1 MDVVL
6 IRLQRRQKR
15 RGGLP
20 ALRFAIVALAAI
32 LFSIFGFI
40 LTAVAVV
47 AGIYVLYS
55 QELPPAEEIG
65 RASVETF
72 ETTRVFDR
80 TGKHVLYE
88 IMDPK
93 GGLRTEVPLSR
104 IPEHLRNA
112 TIAME
117 DKTFYTA
124 IAVEDKDLYINLGGI
139 NIEGVLR
146 AAWGELRGEDAGGGS
161 SIPQQLVRNV
171 VMTQEERL
179 QRSYIRKLREMVL
192 AIELTRQYPGIEGR
206 DQILEWYLNN
216 LFYGH
221 HAYGVEA
228 AAQRYF
234 NKHVGEL
241 TLAQAAMLVP
251 LGQSP
256 TLNPIDEPA
265 EAKRRQEI
273 VLDAMYLQGYITSEE
288 AWAAKQEPL
297 IIAPPGFDM
306 VAPHYVVYVRDLLE
320 EMFGSEKVY
329 GGGLQVISAIDLEI
343 QAKATEL
350 ARKQVQA
357 LREKHNTRNAAVI
370 VLDAKTAEIKAMVG
384 SIDYNDESIDGQ
396 VNMAVSPR
404 QPGSSF
410 KPFTYATAFM
420 QGYTPATM
428 LMDVRTSFPDP
439 PDPKPYVPENYS
451 RTFHGPVLVRRALGC
466 SYNVPAVAMLHKV
479 GAEKVV
485 ETAHAMGITTLN
497 EAHYGLS
504 LTLGGSE
511 VKLLDMVYAF
521 SVLANGGTMLGAP
534 VPQES
539 LKPGHRRL
547 NPVAI
552 LKVSD
557 AKGKVLYQYDQPR
570 RQEVLRP
577 EVAFLITDILSDNRA
592 RTPAFGP
599 DSALKLQDR
608 PAATKT
614 GTTDD
619 FIDAWTVGYTPQ
631 YVTGVWVG
639 DADRE
644 EMKHAPGSRAAGP
657 IWHDLMEW
665 LHDGLPVESFPRPA
679 GLVTEV
685 VDGVSGKL
693 PTAYSPWRMQEI
705 FIEGTVPTDTDD
717 VHRPFNICKQTGKL
731 ATIYCPP
738 DQVETV
744 VSEIYPPKAEDWV
757 REQGIPQPPTDFCDV
772 HGPNL
777 LGADVA
783 IIAPKLFEPVRGIVP
798 IVGNARPGGLQK
810 YWLQYGPE
818 MSPGSW
824 SPIGPEHGHRVDNN
838 ILEHWD
844 TRGLSDG
851 LYTLQLSAVA
861 GGGLHQASIQVL
873 VDNVSPTVT
882 IHPPK
887 PAPDAEPEAAFELGK
902 HEWINIQVDAEDNL
916 SMEGVEF
923 YLDDGLLGYT
933 TVAPYTLRWTL
944 VMSDI
949 NPSLNFDL
957 AEPTT
962 QVEGDKIIKREVVAT
977 EENRI
982 LTYSVQQGTAITM
995 TKAIRGPGGLS
1006 YVMAWPSG
1014 RSITSNGAGYT
1025 ETHKIHVVA
1034 YDAAGNEMK
1043 SEPVRVHVVHERKEE
1058 D

>member
-1 MDVVL
+1 MDIAL
-6 IRLQRRQKR
+6 LRLQRRQKR

-20 ALRFAIVALAAI
+20 ALRFAFAGLAAI
-32 LFSIFGFI
+32 LLSVVGLT

-47 AGIYVLYS
+47 AGVYVLFA
-55 QELPPAEEIG
+55 QELPSAEEIG
-65 RASVETF
+65 QRSVETF
-72 ETTRVFDR
+72 ETTRIYDG
-80 TGKHVLYE
+80 TGGQVLYE
-88 IMDPK
+88 IIPPSSLES
-93 GGLRTEVPLSR
+93 GRRIVVPLSR

-112 TIAME
+112 TIVME
-117 DKTFYTA
+117 DKTFYTNP
-124 IAVEDKDLYINLGGI
+124 VGI
-139 NIEGVLR
+139 NVKGVLR
-146 AAWGELRGEDAGGGS
+146 AAWGVIRGEYAGGGS
-161 SIPQQLVRNV
+161 SIPQQLIRNV
-171 VMTQEERL
+171 IMTQEERS
-179 QRSYIRKLREMVL
+179 QRSYVRKIKEMVL
-192 AIELTRQYPGIEGR
+192 AIELTRQYPGLEGR

-216 LFYGH
+216 IFYGH
-221 HAYGVEA
+221 FAYGVEA
-228 AAQRYF
+228 AAQTYF
-234 NKHVGEL
+234 SKHVEEL
-241 TLAQAAMLVP
+241 TLAEGAMIVP
-251 LGQSP
+251 LGQLP
-256 TLNPIDEPA
+256 ALNPIDKPE
-265 EAKRRQEI
+265 EAKSRQES
-273 VLDAMYLQGYITSEE
+273 VLDSMYLEGYITAEE

-297 IIAPPGFDM
+297 IIAPPGFDI
-306 VAPHYVVYVRDLLE
+306 VAPHYVLYVRDLLE
-320 EMFGSEKVY
+320 EMFGSDAVY
-329 GGGLQVISAIDLEI
+329 GGGLQVITAIDLEI
-343 QAKATEL
+343 QARATEL

-357 LREKHNTRNAAVI
+357 LRETHNTRNAAVL
-370 VLDAKTAEIKAMVG
+370 VLDAKTAQIKAMVG
-384 SIDYNDESIDGQ
+384 SIDYDDESIKGR

-439 PDPKPYVPENYS
+439 PNPAPYVPENYA
-451 RTFHGPVLVRRALGC
+451 RTFHGPVLLRRALGC

-479 GAEKVV
+479 GTEKVV

-497 EAHYGLS
+497 QAHYGLA
-504 LTLGGSE
+504 LTLGGGE

-521 SVLANGGTMLGAP
+521 SVFANGGTMLGEP
-534 VPQES
+534 VPQDRLE
-539 LKPGHRRL
+539 PGHRRL
-547 NPVAI
+547 DPVAI

-557 AKGKVLYQYDQPR
+557 PKGKVLYQYDQPR

-577 EVAFLITDILSDNRA
+577 EVAFLITDILSDNLA

-608 PAATKT
+608 PAAAKT

-619 FIDAWTVGYTPQ
+619 FIDAWAVGYTPQ

-639 DADRE
+639 DADNE
-644 EMKHAPGSRAAGP
+644 KMKNAPGSRAAGP

-665 LHDGLPVESFPRPA
+665 LHDGLPVESFPRPP

-693 PTAYSPWRMQEI
+693 PTAYSPWRMQEV
-705 FIEGTVPTDTDD
+705 FIEGTVPTESDD
-717 VHRPFNICKQTGKL
+717 VHRPFKICRQTGKL
-731 ATIYCPP
+731 ATVHCPAG
-738 DQVETV
+738 QVETV
-744 VSEIYPPKAEDWV
+744 AFQIYPPEADDYV
-757 REQGIPQPPTDFCDV
+757 REQGIPQPPKDFCDV

-798 IVGNARPGGLQK
+798 VVGNARPGGLQK
-810 YWLQYGPE
+810 YWLQCGE
-818 MSPGSW
+818 GMSPASW
-824 SPIGPEHGHRVDNN
+824 LPIGPEHGDRVENS

-861 GGGLHQASIQVL
+861 GGGLHQASVQVL
-873 VDNVSPTVT
+873 VDNISPIVS
-882 IHPPK
+882 IL
-887 PAPDAEPEAAFELGK
+887 APEHGKAFTLEK
-902 HEWINIQVDAEDNL
+902 DEWINIQVDAEDNL

-923 YLDDGLLGYT
+923 YLDDGLLGHT

-949 NPSLNFDL
+949 NPSFSFDL

-962 QVEGDKIIKREVVAT
+962 QVEGDKIIKREVVAS

-982 LTYSVQQGTAITM
+982 LTDSVQQGTAITM
-995 TKAIRGPGGLS
+995 TRAIRGPGGLS
-1006 YVMAWPSG
+1006 YVMTWPSG

-1025 ETHKIHVVA
+1025 ETHKIHIVA